1 MVIAANE
8 MAHRLGV
15 ERGTT
20 RRAAEALSPTAVV
33 LERDRAAEARRFEP
47 LVALVESYVPRVEV
61 VDPGLVLVAI
71 EGAIRFYGDET
82 TLVTLLEKEVDR
94 REGPTCRIG
103 VASTSFAARIAAALA
118 EGSPVYVDDDRRF
131 LASRDLGVLPNRD
144 LVDTFRWLG
153 FGTLGD
159 LASLPR
165 EVIAS
170 RFGQA
175 GIDAHRLASGES
187 LPPAPRTI
195 PADLVVE
202 ESFEDP
208 LDSLE
213 RVAFIARALGIRL
226 MGILRQVGVA
236 PRSIEVEV
244 ESAGGEKRTRT
255 WLGSDPLTEEA
266 VIERVSWQVRGW
278 VESPHRPVGGVVRIR
293 ITPLEVS
300 GGGRQLGLL
309 EDTPAILDAE
319 RTITRL
325 RAIAGPDRVLTARPQ
340 GGRDPLE
347 RVRWQAWG
355 EDPGPV
361 DRDPAAP
368 WPGRTPGPAPALV
381 PPDPVPFTIDW
392 DGGIPVRVRLRS
404 RWVEVLTWAGPW
416 RSTGRWWRAEG
427 DADRYQLVTSAG
439 AFLCEV
445 TSEGAFLV
453 GVYD

>member
-1 MVIAANE
+1 M
-8 MAHRLGV
+8 L
-15 ERGTT
+15 
-20 RRAAEALSPTAVV
+20 RRTAESLSPAATV
-33 LERDRAAEARRFEP
+33 LERDRSAEARRFEP
-47 LVALVESYVPRVEV
+47 LVELVESYVPRVEV
-61 VDPGLVLVAI
+61 VDPGLVLVPI
-71 EGAIRFYGDET
+71 DGAIRFYGDET
-82 TLVTLLEKEVDR
+82 TLVSLLEKEVDR

-103 VASTSFAARIAAALA
+103 VASTSFAARIAAAVT
-118 EGSPVYVDDDRRF
+118 EGPPVYVDDDRRF

-153 FGTLGD
+153 FATLGD

-165 EVIAS
+165 EAIAS

-187 LPPAPRTI
+187 LPPAPRKI

-202 ESFEDP
+202 ESFEEP
-208 LDSLE
+208 LDVLE
-213 RVAFIARALGIRL
+213 QVAFASQALGARL
-226 MGILRQVGVA
+226 MGALRQAGTA
-236 PRSIEVEV
+236 PRSIAVEV
-244 ESAGGEKRTRT
+244 ESAGGEARTRT
-255 WLGSDPLTEEA
+255 WHGSDPLTEEA
-266 VIERVSWQVRGW
+266 IIERVFWQVRGW
-278 VESPHRPVGGVVRIR
+278 VESAHGPVGGVVRLR

-309 EDTPAILDAE
+309 DDTVAVLDAE
-319 RTITRL
+319 RAITRL
-325 RAIAGPDRVLTARPQ
+325 QAIVGPDRVLTARPQ
-340 GGRDPLE
+340 GGRGPEE
-347 RVRWQAWG
+347 RVRWQPWG

-361 DRDPAAP
+361 DRDPTAP

-392 DGGIPVRVRLRS
+392 EGGIPVRVRLRS

-416 RSTGRWWRAEG
+416 RTTGRWWRAEN
-427 DADRYQLVTSAG
+427 DANRYQLVTSAG

-445 TSEGAFLV
+445 TSEGVFLV